1 MKKSTRGESSKHAC
15 THARS
20 AETEARRVG
29 ETESK
34 DYFGIGGDKP
44 GQHRACVRKREKV
57 REEKTGHKRSEL
69 RLASPC
75 LALPCHAENVNGAL
89 RLESSSSS
97 AAIMNLILHK
107 RKRNDNERRVQ
118 VSELW
123 IILPSSS
130 YRPSPR

>member
-1 MKKSTRGESSKHAC
+1 MKSTRGGSSKHAC

-20 AETEARRVG
+20 AEIEARRAG

-69 RLASPC
+69 RLASPY

-89 RLESSSSS
+89 RLESSSS
-97 AAIMNLILHK
+97 AAIMNLALHK
-107 RKRNDNERRVQ
+107 RKRNDNERRAQ

-123 IILPSSS
+123 IILPSLS